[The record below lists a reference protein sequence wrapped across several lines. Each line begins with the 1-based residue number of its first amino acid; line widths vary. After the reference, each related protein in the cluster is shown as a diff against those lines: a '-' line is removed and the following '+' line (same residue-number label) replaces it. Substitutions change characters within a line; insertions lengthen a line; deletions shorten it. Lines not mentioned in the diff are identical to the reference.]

1 MKPKYNT
8 KQEVID
14 ALNSGAMSRRTVT
27 NTAQYYKK
35 RRNPER
41 MKMFQDALADT
52 RRLTNPWRI
61 FEPVGNVLPLLHKKY
76 IPVTYDEVEDLYGE
90 ILACDSYA
98 CVMRN
103 LVKWAN
109 DTENDEQVKYKF
121 VHTILYELH
130 EQTLLVA
137 KMIAKDCECG
147 DIVGHKG

>member
-14 ALNSGAMSRRTVT
+14 ALNSGAMSRRTVS
-27 NTAQYYKK
+27 NTAQYYRK

-52 RRLTNPWRI
+52 RSLTNPWRI
-61 FEPVGNVLPLLHKKY
+61 FEPVGNVLPFLHKKY
-76 IPVTYDEVEDLYGE
+76 IPVTYDEVEDLYGDA
-90 ILACDSYA
+90 LNCDSYN

-103 LVKWAN
+103 LTKWAE
-109 DTENDEQVKYKF
+109 DAEEDEQSKYIF
-121 VHTILYELH
+121 ARIIMDELH
-130 EQTLLVA
+130 EKTLLVA